1 MPRTS
6 VLPDTAA
13 SSSPTTIW
21 DDPDDAP
28 VPHVTHNPATGRAY
42 PDPTSPEPDFV
53 ALAGQLIDACAEATD
68 GCFPLEPDGVCAH
81 GHPTWLRRLGV
92 V

>member
-1 MPRTS
+1 MPRPCD
-6 VLPDTAA
+6 LPTAA
-13 SSSPTTIW
+13 TSSSSAIGW

-28 VPHVTHNPATGRAY
+28 VPHVTHDPATGRAY
-42 PDPTSPEPDFV
+42 PAPTSLEPNFV

-68 GCFPLEPDGVCAH
+68 GCFPLEPDGVCEH
-81 GHPTWLRRLGV
+81 GHPTWLRRRGV

>member
-1 MPRTS
+1 MPQPS
-6 VLPDTAA
+6 DLPTAA
-13 SSSPTTIW
+13 TSLASAIGW

-28 VPHVTHNPATGRAY
+28 VLHVTHDSETGRAY
-42 PDPTSPEPDFV
+42 PAPTSPEPDFV
-53 ALAGQLIDACAEATD
+53 ALAGQLIDARAEATD
-68 GCFPLEPDGVCAH
+68 GCFPLEPDGVCTH